1 LAVSR
6 NVEKI
11 TAAATALFSKHGYY
25 GTSTRAIALAAG
37 VKEPEIYRLFLN
49 KEKLFQE
56 CLTSAVMRSIEPA
69 QFLMVISG
77 EEREAEFPVLLRQ
90 AIRRWYSSVSPHSA
104 RLLMQAA
111 LLGNK
116 NWSKLAFSHLDK
128 IIGILARRIEKEM
141 SLPRT
146 TATAAANSLLLALFQ
161 YKISRTMLTTPDT
174 EQELVESMIDQW
186 FEGLTLQSK

>member
-1 LAVSR
+1 
-6 NVEKI
+6 
-11 TAAATALFSKHGYY
+11 
-25 GTSTRAIALAAG
+25 
-37 VKEPEIYRLFLN
+37 
-49 KEKLFQE
+49 
-56 CLTSAVMRSIEPA
+56 
-69 QFLMVISG
+69 VISG

-128 IIGILARRIEKEM
+128 IIGILARRIEKEL
-141 SLPRT
+141 SLPRS

-186 FEGLTLQSK
+186 FEGLILQSK